1 MKTRIINIV
10 MCLFATALIMIS
22 CIKEK
27 TATEPTSYNQSIEK
41 ARQHQQFLKA
51 AKLKKDGKLVFLSL
65 MGSLIQNNDLILKD
79 ILKKYC

>member
-27 TATEPTSYNQSIEK
+27 TATEPTPYNQSIEK
-41 ARQHQQFLKA
+41 ERQHQQFLKA